1 MKKLWHALPTYI
13 LIAIVSVAL
22 FWFVDY
28 FVGED
33 DSSNRTTPEFTIT
46 HYADIV
52 IRDYGTVTVALAGET
67 APKTVQNF
75 VSLAQSGFYD
85 GLTFHR
91 IVEHYVMQGGDP
103 NGDGSGNSGT
113 FVTGEFYNNGWDNPL
128 PHLRGA
134 VSMAREGGFNT
145 GSCQFFIVHDDA
157 LQLDGNYAVFGFVVE
172 GFTEVVDKICAE
184 AEPINTSGYIPP
196 EKQPVIETI
205 RIREAGN

>member
-13 LIAIVSVAL
+13 LIAIVSMAL

-91 IVEHYVMQGGDP
+91 IVEHFVMQGGDP

-145 GSCQFFIVHDDA
+145 GSCQFF
-157 LQLDGNYAVFGFVVE
+157 LMRL
-172 GFTEVVDKICAE
+172 
-184 AEPINTSGYIPP
+184 
-196 EKQPVIETI
+196 
-205 RIREAGN
+205 